1 MDKTPYDNIIH
12 LPHHVSTVHPRMSLR
27 DRAAQFSPFAALVGY
42 DEAVAETA
50 RYTDARREISEEE
63 LTNLNKQLN
72 YLKEKLSFRPLV
84 TVHYFVP
91 DSRKDGGSYRTK
103 KGNVR
108 TIDEYNNLI
117 VFADGDK
124 ISIGDTYTIVFE
136 E

>member
-1 MDKTPYDNIIH
+1 MSEYDDILHLNRPQYPDFPPMSIH
-12 LPHHVSTVHPRMSLR
+12 

-42 DEAVAETA
+42 DEAVAETV

-63 LTNLNKQLN
+63 LNDLNKKLN
-72 YLKEKLSFRPLV
+72 ELKEKLSLRPSI

-91 DSRKDGGSYRTK
+91 DIRKDGGSYKTK
-103 KGNVR
+103 KGDVR

-124 ISIGDTYTIVFE
+124 IAISDTYTIVFE

>member
-1 MDKTPYDNIIH
+1 MSEYDDILHLNRPQYPDFPPMSIH
-12 LPHHVSTVHPRMSLR
+12 

-63 LTNLNKQLN
+63 LADLNKKLN
-72 YLKEKLSFRPLV
+72 GLKEKISSRPLI

-91 DSRKDGGSYRTK
+91 DSRKEGGSYRTK

>member
-1 MDKTPYDNIIH
+1 MSEYDDILHLNRPQYPDFPPMSIH
-12 LPHHVSTVHPRMSLR
+12 

-63 LTNLNKQLN
+63 LADLNKKLN
-72 YLKEKLSFRPLV
+72 GLKEKISSRPLI
-84 TVHYFVP
+84 TVDYFVP
-91 DSRKDGGSYRTK
+91 DSRKEGGSYRTK

>member
-1 MDKTPYDNIIH
+1 MSEYDDILHLNRPQYPDFPPMSIH
-12 LPHHVSTVHPRMSLR
+12 

-50 RYTDARREISEEE
+50 RFTDARREISEEE
-63 LTNLNKQLN
+63 LVDLNLKLN
-72 YLKEKLSFRPLV
+72 ELTEKLSERPLI
-84 TVHYFVP
+84 TVRYFVP
-91 DSRKDGGSYRTK
+91 DSRKDGGSYKTK

-124 ISIGDTYTIVFE
+124 IAISDTYTIVFE

>member
-1 MDKTPYDNIIH
+1 MSEYDDILHLNRPQYPDFPPMSIH
-12 LPHHVSTVHPRMSLR
+12 

-42 DEAVAETA
+42 DKAVAETA
-50 RYTDARREISEEE
+50 RFTDARREISEEE
-63 LTNLNKQLN
+63 LVDLNMKLN
-72 YLKEKLSFRPLV
+72 ELTEKLSERPLV

-91 DSRKDGGSYRTK
+91 DDRKEGGSYRTK

-124 ISIGDTYTIVFE
+124 IAISDTYTIVFE

>member
-1 MDKTPYDNIIH
+1 MSEYDDILHLNRPQYPDFPPMSIH
-12 LPHHVSTVHPRMSLR
+12 

-42 DEAVAETA
+42 DEAVAETV

-63 LTNLNKQLN
+63 LTDLNKKLN
-72 YLKEKLSFRPLV
+72 ELKEKLSLRPSV

-91 DSRKDGGSYRTK
+91 DSRKDGGSYKTK

-108 TIDEYNNLI
+108 TIDEYNNII

-124 ISIGDTYTIVFE
+124 IAISDTYTIVFE

>member
-1 MDKTPYDNIIH
+1 MSEYDDILHLNRPQYPDFPPMSIH
-12 LPHHVSTVHPRMSLR
+12 

-63 LTNLNKQLN
+63 LADLNKKLN
-72 YLKEKLSFRPLV
+72 ELKGKISSRPLV

-91 DSRKDGGSYRTK
+91 DSRKEGGSYRIK

>member
-1 MDKTPYDNIIH
+1 MSEYDDILHLNRPQYPDFPPMSIH
-12 LPHHVSTVHPRMSLR
+12 

-50 RYTDARREISEEE
+50 RFTLARREISEEE
-63 LTNLNKQLN
+63 LVDLNLKLN
-72 YLKEKLSFRPLV
+72 ELTEKLSERPLI
-84 TVHYFVP
+84 TVRYFVP
-91 DSRKDGGSYRTK
+91 DSRKDGGSYKTK

-124 ISIGDTYTIVFE
+124 IAISDTYTIVFE

>member
-1 MDKTPYDNIIH
+1 MMDKRYLKIIE
-12 LPHHVSTVHPRMSLR
+12 LPHHTSATHKPMPLYN
-27 DRAAQFSPFAALVGY
+27 RAAQFSPFAALVGY
-42 DEAVAETA
+42 DEAVAETV

-63 LTNLNKQLN
+63 LTDLNKKLN
-72 YLKEKLSFRPLV
+72 ELKEKLSLRPSV

-91 DSRKDGGSYRTK
+91 DSRKDGGSYKTK

-108 TIDEYNNLI
+108 TIDEYNNII

-124 ISIGDTYTIVFE
+124 IAISDTYTIVFE